1 MGMTF
6 TVGGSV
12 SNKTIQNINIHYKE
26 LKEQIYKLET
36 RKVRIFLD
44 SIDAIRE
51 SLKFEELYILS
62 KKEFNDLQIDSEIKR
77 LPELKRRMQ

>member
-1 MGMTF
+1 MGVTF

-26 LKEQIYKLET
+26 LKKQIYKLET
-36 RKVRIFLD
+36 RRVNFLD

-51 SLKFEELYILS
+51 SLKFEKLYILS
-62 KKEFNDLQIDSEIKR
+62 KKRI
-77 LPELKRRMQ
+77 